1 MNAKHSFMHILKYYF
16 LLLNYYAYQYQ
27 LAIAIG
33 AQHQILWFQVPVDE
47 VMGVQVIECLN
58 DTARYKF
65 GGLLIEVLPL

>member
-1 MNAKHSFMHILKYYF
+1 MHIWKCY
-16 LLLNYYAYQYQ
+16 LLVLNYYAYQYQ

-47 VMGVQVIECLN
+47 VMGVQVIECLD